1 MAPMQG
7 SRTTDPYAV
16 LGVPRDATSLQVAR
30 AHRRLAKEHH
40 PDLQEGDE
48 RRAEA
53 ADRMRRIN
61 EAWAVLSDPDARAAY
76 DRSHPSAGTPRAGHW
91 APSRASISP
100 SQPSSTRSWA
110 TWRATAAETRSAPRT
125 MRQPGEMPVPR
136 TRRPPRAR
144 PRPATFRDS
153 GWAAAIAA
161 AAIILMLLGAV
172 ALGRLAL

>member
-1 MAPMQG
+1 MAPMQV

-40 PDLQEGDE
+40 PDLQDGDE

-61 EAWAVLSDPDARAAY
+61 EAWAMLSDPDARAAY

-144 PRPATFRDS
+144 PRPSTFRDS